1 MAVFSFRLLGRAYH
15 LDKMRNIYSL
25 SEFGKRARITV
36 KKKKKKKKYRLI
48 TSIYL
53 KEMCILPRD
62 TR

>member
-36 KKKKKKKKYRLI
+36 KKKKKKKKV
-48 TSIYL
+48 
-53 KEMCILPRD
+53 
-62 TR
+62 